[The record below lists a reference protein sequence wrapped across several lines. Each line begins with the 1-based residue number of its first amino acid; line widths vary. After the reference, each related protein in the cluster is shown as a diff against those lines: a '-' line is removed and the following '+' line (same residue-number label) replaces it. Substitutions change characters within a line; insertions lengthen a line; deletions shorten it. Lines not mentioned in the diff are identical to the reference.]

1 MQYGQRNK
9 MGNVIKFP
17 SNYKPENP
25 PEVDTKAAE
34 TRENFAWCEQLAEGI
49 MYSCLKNFQSNG
61 CNIVEESTIA
71 QLSFL
76 AEVIKSVAFHEKDIH
91 HPLQDLADRFVSLQN
106 TKTPDGGPAI
116 KGDFDV
122 LSLNEWMERND
133 EFDDLNLPDPPEPV
147 AS

>member
-1 MQYGQRNK
+1 
-9 MGNVIKFP
+9 MGKVLQFP

-25 PEVDTKAAE
+25 PKVDTSAAE

-49 MYSCLKNFQSNG
+49 MYSCLKNLQQNG
-61 CNIVEESTIA
+61 INIVDESTVS

-76 AEVIKSVAFHEKDIH
+76 GEVLKSVIYNEKDIH
-91 HPLQDLADRFVSLQN
+91 HPLQDFADRFVSLEN
-106 TKTPDGGPAI
+106 TKTPDGQPAI

-122 LSLNEWMERND
+122 LGFNEWMERND

-147 AS
+147 PA